1 MSKRIMKKQ
10 KFILLAFCLMS
21 ILSLESCNNSNT
33 SKTNRKKFNPQQE
46 ESTMTDAER
55 KAAIEA
61 KRASLSVID
70 TATIIGNGIKLTI
83 MTPNPDQ
90 ENFVSKQM
98 SEELAMRML
107 SVASRNGISG
117 MGGDPSF
124 VFAAGITGADKKLTG
139 TAPQKTMITYN
150 VTLYVGNV
158 LSDTVFGTTTLNL
171 VGVGDNEKQAA
182 INAAREFKDN
192 STIQNMLNQSTKKII
207 DYYNTHTDEIKSQV
221 NGYISTG
228 KYDEAYAILR
238 SVPQEATETF
248 KYAQSQLESVGT
260 KMLEKHSTQTLA
272 NLKAAIS
279 ASTGSYNPEIGA
291 YLAMIPSN
299 SPQYKEAQS
308 IYDNYSK
315 NLNITQ
321 EQDKMA
327 ARELEM
333 KKMELAAKS
342 SKQMSSSEM
351 RRRIALE
358 DAQNSPFRMLW
369 YKLCY
374 GLGDKVSVNY
384 NPDAANEN

>member
-1 MSKRIMKKQ
+1 MKRNE
-10 KFILLAFCLMS
+10 FIRLAFCLMS
-21 ILSLESCNNSNT
+21 IILISSCGNGGG
-33 SKTNRKKFNPQQE
+33 KKFNPQQK

-55 KAAIEA
+55 QAAIEA
-61 KRASLSVID
+61 KRTSLSVID
-70 TATIIGNGIKLTI
+70 TATIVGNGIKLTI

-158 LSDTVFGTTTLNL
+158 ITDAVFGTATVDL
-171 VGVGDNEKQAA
+171 VGVGDNEKQAM

-192 STIQNMLNQSTKKII
+192 GTIQNMLSQSSKKIV
-207 DYYNTHTDEIKSQV
+207 DYYKTHTDEIKSQV

-228 KYDEAYAILR
+228 MFDEAYAILR
-238 SVPQEATETF
+238 SVPQEATEAF
-248 KYAQSQLESVGT
+248 KYAQSQLEKVGA
-260 KMLEKHSTQTLA
+260 KMLGKHSAQNLA
-272 NLKAAIS
+272 NLKAAIA
-279 ASTGSYNPEIGA
+279 ASPGSYNPEIGA
-291 YLAMIPSN
+291 YLAMIPSG
-299 SPQYKEAQS
+299 SAQYKEAQAL
-308 IYDNYSK
+308 YEKYSK
-315 NLNITQ
+315 DLIITQ
-321 EQDKMA
+321 EQERLA
-327 ARELEM
+327 TRELEM
-333 KKMELAAKS
+333 KKIELAAKS

-358 DAQNSPFRMLW
+358 DAQNSPFKMLW

-384 NPDAANEN
+384 NPDAENEN